1 MNAGTEKLTGDFQAA
16 SQRTVPAP
24 SLQSTRTA
32 SISRTGPSRPT
43 RRIPGPTRS
52 DAGVRCGESWSWFRM
67 CLNLLFSLFFSL
79 HVLIAAILSEWGNA
93 DAGMICIGPQH
104 PRKRRTS

>member
-1 MNAGTEKLTGDFQAA
+1 MNAGTEKLTADFQAA

-24 SLQSTRTA
+24 SLQLTRTA

-67 CLNLLFSLFFSL
+67 CLNLF
-79 HVLIAAILSEWGNA
+79 VLAVFLVP
-93 DAGMICIGPQH
+93 CIDC
-104 PRKRRTS
+104 RDVE

>member
-1 MNAGTEKLTGDFQAA
+1 
-16 SQRTVPAP
+16 
-24 SLQSTRTA
+24 
-32 SISRTGPSRPT
+32 
-43 RRIPGPTRS
+43 
-52 DAGVRCGESWSWFRM
+52 M
-67 CLNLLFSLFFSL
+67 CLNLSFSLFFSL